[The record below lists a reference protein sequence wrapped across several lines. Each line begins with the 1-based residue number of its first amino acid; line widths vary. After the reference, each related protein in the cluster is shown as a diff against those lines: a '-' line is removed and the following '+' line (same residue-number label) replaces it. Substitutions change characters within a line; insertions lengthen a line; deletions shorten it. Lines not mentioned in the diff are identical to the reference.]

1 MKFYGYDL
9 NPQIIN
15 YNSSLRNKI
24 NIIRI
29 LIEVSRLVNSSSP
42 HPAAELVASLDSN
55 KIRLVFYVDK
65 MSRIFI
71 EEKDKIHSFHFPF
84 VLKVENGKNILSF
97 NGFQITNATCSILA
111 AVFAEL
117 SEDAP
122 LERILELYW
131 DIASDLSVPSE
142 ESEIHSQ
149 LITYLL
155 SFEPG
160 YLRFDHDEVLEN
172 ELYHP
177 QNHIDI
183 NYTSRATFK
192 IGLMKPLDYKQL
204 IEMINITTPCCYL
217 SEYKV

>member
-1 MKFYGYDL
+1 MKYYGYDL

-42 HPAAELVASLDSN
+42 HPAAELVASLDSD
-55 KIRLVFYVDK
+55 KIRLVLYVDK

-84 VLKVENGKNILSF
+84 VLKVENGRHILSF
-97 NGFQITNATCSILA
+97 NGFQITNATCSILST
-111 AVFAEL
+111 VFAEL

-160 YLRFDHDEVLEN
+160 YLRFDHDEILEAQEN
-172 ELYHP
+172 HP
-177 QNHIDI
+177 QNHIDV
-183 NYTSRATFK
+183 NYTGGATFK
-192 IGLMKPLDYKQL
+192 LGLLKSLNYRQL
-204 IEMINITTPCCYL
+204 IEIIDITTPCGYL
-217 SEYKV
+217 SDYKA